1 LWVMHANDHHV
12 PLCTLEL
19 VAEGHAERCPG
30 TDCSF
35 WEDGCALARVE
46 HELDGRPALAA
57 VLLDLRRRLDEG
69 EAIELAEARSLFA
82 RRLSAGRE

>member
-1 LWVMHANDHHV
+1 MSRHRLF
-12 PLCTLEL
+12 LL
-19 VAEGHAERCPG
+19 
-30 TDCSF
+30 
-35 WEDGCALARVE
+35 EDGCVLARVE
-46 HELDGRPALAA
+46 HESHRQPALAA